1 MFESFGVVIPAYNEA
16 AHIADVVAAVKRM
29 IPPSNILVVDDGSSD
44 GTAVAAESA
53 GAAVLR
59 NPGNLGKGASLVA
72 GYSRLLEDRGL
83 EGIFTLDADG
93 QHDPS
98 EMPVFIESFRSG
110 PADLVIGSRM
120 ADTRGMPRIRRMTN
134 RLTSAVISRRAGCR
148 IDDTQ
153 SGYRL
158 IRSSLLR
165 GMKLVTRRFDL
176 ESEIL
181 IRAAHSGASISSVP
195 IRTIYGDE
203 RSKIHPLKDTIRFF
217 RLVIRSYFW

>member
-1 MFESFGVVIPAYNEA
+1 MFDSFGVVIPAYNEA
-16 AHIADVVAAVKRM
+16 AHIAGVVSGVRRM
-29 IPPSNILVVDDGSSD
+29 IPAQNILVVDDGSSD
-44 GTAVAAESA
+44 GTAGAAENA
-53 GAAVLR
+53 GAVVLR
-59 NPGNLGKGASLVA
+59 NPRNLGKGSSLVA
-72 GYSRLLEDRGL
+72 GYGRLLEQEGI

-98 EMPVFIESFRSG
+98 EMPGFIESFRDG

-120 ADTRGMPRIRRMTN
+120 ADTTGMPWLRRMTN
-134 RLTSAVISRRAGCR
+134 RLTSSVISRRAGCR

-165 GMKLVTRRFDL
+165 GMTMVTRRFDL

-181 IRAAHSGASISSVP
+181 IRAAKSGAVITSVP

-203 RSKIHPLKDTIRFF
+203 RSKIHPMKDTVRFF